1 MFCIVYRM
9 AEKYGMKLVF
19 KKPFADYFNEN
30 ITDRDHK
37 ALIARMSALEV
48 SINHKTEPSKLSMQT
63 MIRLLPKGA
72 VRLGSAVFLNL
83 LACRGDQIL

>member
-48 SINHKTEPSKLSMQT
+48 SMHHKTEPSELSMQT
-63 MIRLLPKGA
+63 MLPKGA

-83 LACRGDQIL
+83 LACF